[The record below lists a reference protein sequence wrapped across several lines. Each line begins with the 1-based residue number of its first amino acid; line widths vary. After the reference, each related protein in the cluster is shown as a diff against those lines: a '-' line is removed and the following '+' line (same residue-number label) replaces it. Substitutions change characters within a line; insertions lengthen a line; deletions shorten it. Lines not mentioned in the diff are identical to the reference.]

1 MNTTKIALLLNK
13 FKQEDIKNFRLF
25 LQSPYFNRKKALVKY
40 YNVLVSAGSAITDSK
55 AGKHAVYRSV
65 FKTSP
70 FNEQVYKNLSSELYS
85 LAKEYLSIK
94 ELNETVPEKEIS
106 VLKQLEKIGA
116 DKLFI
121 TEARSF
127 KKKIEKSR
135 ISEMLF
141 YHRFDFAIAEKTYY
155 FNRSGFLRGEESDIG
170 EGEEILK
177 FYLSHLFRQMFSQI
191 VVKKTYNF
199 DLEVNPAGF
208 FGNSLLKSGVLQD
221 IMDYFRTNKIK
232 HNEYLLLLYS
242 IMLAALDPFKD
253 EYYEDAKTLLLKI
266 YPGLPPGNK
275 FTLTLALFGVCTV
288 RIAANPVT
296 ANFEKAFDIIEFQL
310 KKNILRFSKDDFITV
325 NEFRNVFMIALRLE
339 KIEWLKRFQ
348 KKYITYL
355 APHEREN
362 MDLLLLSHI
371 KYREKDYG
379 AALESAGKVKLSQF
393 IFKIDIRN
401 IRLFCFIE
409 LGHYE
414 SAYSLIASYKDFIN
428 KNKNVSLQL
437 KKNYMLFLTIARKIV
452 KLRSGGDLHEFLR
465 LEKEL
470 TANAVIIHR
479 AWFDEQMEFMKSQFR
494 IR

>member
-1 MNTTKIALLLNK
+1 MNKSKITLLLAK
-13 FKQEDIKNFRLF
+13 LSPSDIKNFRLF
-25 LQSPYFNRKKALVKY
+25 LQSPYFNKKRALIKY
-40 YNVLVSAGSAITDSK
+40 YNVLVSAGAAIKVSK

-94 ELNETVPEKEIS
+94 ELNETLPAKEIS

-127 KKKIEKSR
+127 RKKIEKSR

-141 YHRFDFAIAEKTYY
+141 YYRFDFAIAEKTFY
-155 FNRSGFLRGEESDIG
+155 FNRSGFLRGEKSDIG

-177 FYLSHLFRQMFSQI
+177 FYLSHLFRQMFSQT

-208 FGNSLLKSGVLQD
+208 FGNSLFKSGILQD
-221 IMDYFRTNKIK
+221 IIDYFRVNRIK
-232 HNEYLLLLYS
+232 HNDYLLLLYY
-242 IMLAALDPFKD
+242 ILLAALDPFKD
-253 EYYEDAKTLLLKI
+253 QYYEDAKTLLLKI
-266 YPGLPPGNK
+266 YPKLAPGNK
-275 FTLTLALFGVCTV
+275 FILTLALFGVCSV
-288 RIAANPVT
+288 KIAAHPIT
-296 ANFEKAFDIIEFQL
+296 TNFEKAFDIIEFQL
-310 KKNILRFSKDDFITV
+310 KKKILRFSKDDFITV

-339 KIEWLKRFQ
+339 KIEWLKKFQ
-348 KKYITYL
+348 KKHITYL
-355 APHEREN
+355 APHERDN
-362 MDLLLLSHI
+362 VNLLMLSHI
-371 KYREKDYG
+371 KYREKNYG

-428 KNKNVSLQL
+428 KNKNVSPQL
-437 KKNYMLFLTIARKIV
+437 KKSYMLFLTFARKII
-452 KLRSGGDLHEFLR
+452 KLRSGCDLHELLI

-470 TANAVIIHR
+470 AASGVILHQT
-479 AWFDEQMEFMKSQFR
+479 WVKEQIESMKDQFR